1 MAVSHEFVKREASEW
16 YIKVWGE
23 MRLGSFASSQVRVSS
38 RVREF
43 ARVREAC
50 YFFPD
55 PKYNKIA
62 KILPRLV
69 DADALWQLDG

>member
-1 MAVSHEFVKREASEW
+1 MVHQG
-16 YIKVWGE
+16 VWGNE
-23 MRLGSFASSQVRVSS
+23 VRRLSFASSASS

-43 ARVREAC
+43 ARLVTC
-50 YFFPD
+50 FPD

-62 KILPRLV
+62 KILPGRLPSPAQALARLA